1 MSASEKKTAPNP
13 ANPALLKRGAS
24 ALGLLPFETDL
35 VLQYR
40 PIRLRA
46 EPLPAYEFG
55 EGDTISFGPKPD
67 SSPPPRSSRI
77 DARPGWQEVLAEWVN
92 VYTPAHLEML
102 VERLPMHAAAVVDAM
117 TPLPKE
123 LPANGTEDDLKNL
136 AALIMPVRR
145 MHITFAVACAATDM
159 LGSVLA
165 SVKGRVYEEH
175 DAYDILLQA
184 PAYKAYRRLRRDLWR
199 AQHPKEYAEQR
210 KKHAAK
216 WNASRKGKDCKR
228 DFMREKR
235 RDPAYAEAER
245 VRRRE
250 RYAQQRNA
258 EAASSGE
265 AP

>member
-1 MSASEKKTAPNP
+1 MMSASEKKKVAPNP
-13 ANPALLKRGAS
+13 ANPALLKRGAA
-24 ALGLLPFETDL
+24 ALGLLPFELTL
-35 VLQYR
+35 VLQFR

-55 EGDTISFGPKPD
+55 EGGDTISFGPPD

-77 DARPGWQEVLAEWVN
+77 DARPGWQEVLAAWVN

-145 MHITFAVACAATDM
+145 MHITFAVLCAATDM
-159 LGSVLA
+159 LGAVLA
-165 SVKGRVYEEH
+165 SAMGAAYEEH
-175 DAYDILLQA
+175 HAYDILLHS
-184 PAYKAYRRLRRDLWR
+184 PAYKAYGRLRRLLWR
-199 AQHPKEYAEQR
+199 ALHPKEYAEQR
-210 KKHAAK
+210 ARSAAR

-228 DFMREKR
+228 DFMRR
-235 RDPAYAEAER
+235 RREDATYAEAER
-245 VRRRE
+245 ARRRE
-250 RYAQQRNA
+250 RYAEKNRA
-258 EAASSGE
+258 KASGGST
-265 AP
+265 